1 MLLLSAAADPARRE
15 GLNTRT
21 DASAAPRRNAE
32 GAGAASRAP
41 GAAGPRAAASGEL
54 LSSRT
59 TGHAATPP
67 GPAAGWRLV
76 DEQEGPLVVM
86 IASLVQ
92 ADRLFLALA
101 DDTHH
106 AAGDGA
112 AAERAGHLRAAGRPR
127 LNARGTTGLSSACAA
142 RDRGVLPGERRPRA
156 DRHEVVVGDRVLE
169 LLPDVAA
176 LDQDVDTGR
185 QRLVLRL
192 KEANRANVLLPA
204 EDELFF
210 LLALDV
216 VAPHGQRNRHQ
227 HRHDRQRHEQRGH
240 GVTVHGPLTTP

>member
-15 GLNTRT
+15 WLTTRT
-21 DASAAPRRNAE
+21 DASAAARRNAE
-32 GAGAASRAP
+32 GARAASRSP
-41 GAAGPRAAASGEL
+41 GAAGPRAAAAGER

-59 TGHAATPP
+59 AGHATAPP
-67 GPAAGWRLV
+67 GPATGWRLV
-76 DEQEGPLVVM
+76 DEQEGPLVVV

-101 DDTHH
+101 DDAHH

-112 AAERAGHLRAAGRPR
+112 AAERAGHLRAAGRAR
-127 LNARGTTGLSSACAA
+127 LDARGTTGLPTACAA
-142 RDRGVLPGERRPRA
+142 RDRGVLPGKRRARA
-156 DRHEVVVGDRVLE
+156 DRNEVAVGDRVLE
-169 LLPDVAA
+169 LLADVPA
-176 LDQDVDTGR
+176 LDQHVDTGR

-192 KEANRANVLLPA
+192 EQANRADVLLPA
-204 EDELFF
+204 EDELLF

-240 GVTVHGPLTTP
+240 GVTV